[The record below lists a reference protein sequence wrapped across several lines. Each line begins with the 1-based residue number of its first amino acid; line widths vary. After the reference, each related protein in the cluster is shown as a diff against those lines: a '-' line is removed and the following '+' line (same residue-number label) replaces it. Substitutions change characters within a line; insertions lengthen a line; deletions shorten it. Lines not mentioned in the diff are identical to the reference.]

1 MKILMAFAAAA
12 AAWIGL
18 AAGAAAQAQ
27 AGEAAQEQGLT
38 LKVVSYNIRYGAAPD
53 GPDHWENRKGE
64 VARLLREH
72 EADVVGLQEAL
83 RGQLDDLASMVQGY
97 GEIGVGRNDGKT
109 KGEYAA
115 ILYRKDRF
123 SVVESGTF
131 WLSDTPETPGSRSW
145 GNRITRICTW
155 ARLRDEPT
163 GRTFYVFNTH
173 LDHESQPS
181 RERSVDLIAR
191 RIAERPHAADPVVVT
206 GDFNAGESNPA
217 IRRLTL
223 AEPSHDAA
231 GRGQAPFLLDTFR
244 VVHPDEPD
252 ASTFNN
258 FGKPGATRDK
268 IDYIFVQP
276 GTRVISAGIDRRSTD
291 GRFPSDHYAVWA
303 KIEFPAQ

>member
-206 GDFNAGESNPA
+206 GDFNAGESNPV
-217 IRRLTL
+217 I
-223 AEPSHDAA
+223 AA
-231 GRGQAPFLLDTFR
+231 MTAGGFVRDSFR
-244 VVHPDEPD
+244 VLHPD
-252 ASTFNN
+252 ASPAGTFTSFRLGNVE
-258 FGKPGATRDK
+258 TEK
-268 IDYIFVQP
+268 IDYVFV
-276 GTRVISAGIDRRSTD
+276 SEGIEVLEADIIRTSRD
-291 GRFPSDHYAVWA
+291 GRYPSDH
-303 KIEFPAQ
+303 FPVTARVRWR